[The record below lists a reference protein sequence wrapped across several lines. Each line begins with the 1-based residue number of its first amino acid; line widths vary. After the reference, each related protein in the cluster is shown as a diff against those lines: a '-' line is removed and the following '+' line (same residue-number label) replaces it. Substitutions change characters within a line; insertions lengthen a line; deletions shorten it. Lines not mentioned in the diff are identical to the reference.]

1 MGLVAGPALVEG
13 LPPPPHP
20 LDVDSHLVLGADGDE
35 GDLARVAEVELEP
48 DRRFRQARLA
58 VLAPL
63 QPDPIRLLLQV
74 GRQNPAQGVGGGA
87 QAPDVELAERR
98 IEAIGGREEL
108 QARRFQL
115 IASPLLNRL
124 LITGGAGFV
133 GSNLAVSLAARH
145 PDWEILAF
153 DNLYRRGSELNL
165 PRLEEAGV
173 EFVKGDVREPDD
185 LGALPPLSAMIECS
199 AEPSVMSGVDGD
211 TGYLVHTNLTGAYNC
226 LELARRDGAFMVFLS
241 TSRVYPVAPQVE
253 LNLEEAETRFEIAA
267 EQKVR
272 GASPRGISEDFPLE
286 GARTLYG
293 ATKLAAEMLIEEY
306 REGLGVPAVIDRCGV
321 IAGPWQMGKVDQ
333 GVFTHWM
340 LSHLFRHPLS
350 YIGFGGSG
358 KQVRDLLHVEDL
370 VDLVERQLLDP
381 AAWDGRTVNVGG
393 GRECSLS
400 LRETTAICRQL
411 TGNEVP
417 VSPVEE
423 TRQGDVP
430 IYLSDCTR
438 LNRLDEWR
446 PRRSAE
452 QVLADIHEWI
462 AADPERIAQ
471 ALNIDAPS
479 GGKE

>member
-1 MGLVAGPALVEG
+1 M
-13 LPPPPHP
+13 
-20 LDVDSHLVLGADGDE
+20 
-35 GDLARVAEVELEP
+35 
-48 DRRFRQARLA
+48 
-58 VLAPL
+58 
-63 QPDPIRLLLQV
+63 
-74 GRQNPAQGVGGGA
+74 
-87 QAPDVELAERR
+87 
-98 IEAIGGREEL
+98 
-108 QARRFQL
+108 
-115 IASPLLNRL
+115 IASPPLIRL

-133 GSNLAVSLAARH
+133 GSNLALSLASRH
-145 PDWEILAF
+145 PEWEVVAF

-165 PRLEEAGV
+165 SRLEEAGV
-173 EFVKGDVREPDD
+173 EFVKGDVREPGD
-185 LGALPPLSAMIECS
+185 LGALPELSALIECS

-226 LELARRDGAFMVFLS
+226 LELARRDGAFVVFLS
-241 TSRVYPVAPQVE
+241 TSRVYPVASQVA
-253 LNLEEAETRFEIAA
+253 LSLEEAETRFEIAS
-267 EQKVR
+267 EQAVR
-272 GASPRGISEDFPLE
+272 GVSPKGISEEFPLE

-306 REGLGVPAVIDRCGV
+306 RASLGVPAVIDRCGV

-340 LSHLFRHPLS
+340 LAHHFRNPLS
-350 YIGFGGSG
+350 YIGFGGHG

-370 VDLVERQLLDP
+370 VDLVERQLLDRE
-381 AAWDGRTVNVGG
+381 AWDGRTVNVGG

-400 LRETTAICRQL
+400 LRETTEICRRL

-417 VSPVEE
+417 IAPVEE

-438 LNRLDEWR
+438 LFGLDEWR

-462 AADPERIAQ
+462 AADAERIAQ
-471 ALNIDAPS
+471 ALDIDAQAA
-479 GGKE
+479 GRE